1 MNHDV
6 GCRLFFVCDVDK
18 KSPMGYYGAFKF
30 NCVAKA
36 SVAHLLEM
44 PLAWAVERLKEAEWE
59 LRNGKFEECIEEFK
73 RVHHEAEVLLLT
85 DLPSSHEFDQQIDFG
100 APIGKP
106 QSSQDLLQF
115 PPQINIAAVA
125 HPTSPNPSFLHIF
138 INNVPSVHAHDLRSF
153 TCDPPFPIDTPSRM

>member
-1 MNHDV
+1 
-6 GCRLFFVCDVDK
+6 
-18 KSPMGYYGAFKF
+18 MGYYGAFKF

-59 LRNGKFEECIEEFK
+59 LTNGKFEECIEEFK
-73 RVHHEAEVLLLT
+73 RVHCEAEVLLFT

-106 QSSQDLLQF
+106 QFSQDLLQF

-125 HPTSPNPSFLHIF
+125 RPTSPNPSFLKIF
-138 INNVPSVHAHDLRSF
+138 INNVPSAHAHDLHSF
-153 TCDPPFPIDTPSRM
+153 TCDPLFSVNTPPSRM